1 MDSLRELFWLSAIYN
16 FRLQA
21 VQYPGHA
28 NLVADGVS
36 RLHEPNGFQRLLYNI
51 SLTQPII
58 L

>member
-36 RLHEPNGFQRLLYNI
+36 RLHEPNGFQRLYI
-51 SLTQPII
+51 TSV
-58 L
+58 